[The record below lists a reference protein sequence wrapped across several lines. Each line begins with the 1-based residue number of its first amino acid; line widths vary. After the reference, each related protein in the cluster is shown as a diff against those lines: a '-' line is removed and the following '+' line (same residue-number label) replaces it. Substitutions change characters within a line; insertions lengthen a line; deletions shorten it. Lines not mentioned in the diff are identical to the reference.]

1 MSNPAA
7 EHDGRRVISAGGL
20 VYRRHRGSVEVVL
33 AGRRRQDG
41 EMVWSIPKGQL
52 EVGESLRQAALRE
65 VQEETGIRAEIEA
78 ELGDIRYV
86 YTAYG
91 TRPSSRRI
99 SKQVHFFLMRALGG
113 RFADRDDEM
122 DAAKWVAIENAEAA
136 MTYENERVLLRR
148 ARSLLGGPRSP

>member
-1 MSNPAA
+1 
-7 EHDGRRVISAGGL
+7 
-20 VYRRHRGSVEVVL
+20 VVL
-33 AGRRRQDG
+33 AGRLRQDG
-41 EMVWSIPKGQL
+41 EMVWSIPKGL
-52 EVGESLRQAALRE
+52 VEVGESLRQAALRE

-91 TRPSSRRI
+91 SRPSGGRI
-99 SKQVHFFLMRALGG
+99 SKQVHFFLMRAVGG

-122 DAAKWVAIENAEAA
+122 DAVKWVVIENAEAT

-148 ARSLLGGPRSP
+148 ARSLIAGQRSP

>member
-1 MSNPAA
+1 MSTAGG
-7 EHDGRRVISAGGL
+7 EHDGRRVVSAGGL

-33 AGRRRQDG
+33 AGRLRQDG
-41 EMVWSIPKGQL
+41 EMVWSIPKGQV

-91 TRPSSRRI
+91 SRPSGGRI
-99 SKQVHFFLMRALGG
+99 SKQVHFFLMRAVGG

-122 DAAKWVAIENAEAA
+122 DAVKWVVIENAEAT

-148 ARSLLGGPRSP
+148 ARSLIAGQRSP

>member
-1 MSNPAA
+1 MSATA
-7 EHDGRRVISAGGL
+7 GEQDGQRVVSAGGL

-33 AGRRRQDG
+33 AGRRRQGG
-41 EMVWSIPKGQL
+41 EMVWSMPKGQL

-78 ELGDIRYV
+78 ELGDIRYA

-91 TRPSSRRI
+91 SRPSGRRI
-99 SKQVHFFLMRALGG
+99 SKQVHFFLMRELGG

-122 DAAKWVAIENAEAA
+122 DAVKWVVIERAEAT

-148 ARSLLGGPRSP
+148 ARSLIGGERSP